1 MFKVLNS
8 SGMDSL
14 SSMRH
19 DHLANLYCDRF
30 LRGFPAQPA
39 SWSTFEAQLIERLKF
54 YLEEYFN
61 LNSKWV
67 GFEVFIFAPEAVY
80 HQLHS
85 TSFRNIKIIPVD
97 DSFRLPISPQDSQR
111 PEIAQALSL
120 EGTSVAFLAV
130 GEVEESL
137 NFLVGHSAKAVIFS
151 ARKDID
157 RDVTYSGNVRIVPWS
172 KISRLADPAIS
183 LEPNAI
189 TAPSE
194 RAGASFSAEPSRLSN
209 SFQPSPAA
217 DWPTTSPSSLIGS
230 GSLPSRDAYVI
241 ESPLDVPIER
251 ETPTQVQ
258 LDLRTL
264 VIAQYFERLQR
275 WGQQQQQQ
283 SLSFA
288 GLSCQFLFG
297 EDPSLYSTI
306 NPSEMKS
313 VVYVDMDPSMKRYEL
328 VIRGISRAFVHLRAR
343 IIQEMIADV
352 ITFRKVH
359 ELVHWDTPHRVAIV
373 GSNFLVDRED
383 ALHASVNVHATSNG
397 MFVEI
402 LALNP
407 AIVERILGMILA
419 LRPTRDVLRTS
430 RASLSTLDKALVE
443 DLRIRFSTVLEID
456 SNTSPMSRIS
466 HTTTKYDDVD
476 VFLWGFEELLVKSRA
491 YLMNLFGP
499 SAALPVPV
507 PPASS
512 RHGHAMRIQ
521 PPPSAGSS
529 LFESSYP
536 SDPFRDSLGLGAI
549 GSRAGG
555 SITSEQ
561 LSHDPYMSASRDF
574 AADVG
579 AAATASDLLQSR
591 AGIPSDLTPSHNN
604 FDYYAATNVVGA
616 NAGHYPRS
624 VSGMSTSSTI
634 SSLTTRRETIRKI
647 HRGVYSFADRE
658 AGIFFFAFEQQFRDF
673 LEKSFQVLVE
683 DSDNGLDG
691 GMRGNGS
698 TGRMG
703 MSGGVG
709 GDYGLAGSG
718 HGISSAGN
726 YDAEPGSKNVVL
738 KVAFYGNTPK
748 NIASARAY
756 LEQLNTTNLMRTQIY
771 FPQVSARKYKEILN
785 KRASQS
791 TILNNLRLREASQV
805 NPQDTGA
812 ILVDPLRTK
821 GFVNIRIK
829 PPVHNQN
836 TKRSGGG
843 GGGGNGQPAD
853 VTVTISGS
861 LLTTGNE
868 QFIKDLESEF
878 GTLDDEYMYQVV
890 QIPYSH
896 PMKRQLTIKSL
907 REEIIHRHG
916 LVALKWEEGCRAN
929 GSVGTA
935 KIWARSPASM
945 DAILQEIR
953 TAESMHLD
961 APSLMN
967 ASGSAEGR
975 SPIPVELEQDITKD
989 IVTVLDI
996 NRTILSMTKLNL
1008 SSQPTA
1014 NSEISDILSDS
1025 MANTASMTS
1034 FSFNGSRLGVTESTS
1049 NQARKVTIT
1058 TNTNGDAKVV
1068 VYLPDLTLRYVLLGP
1083 PLSQLMTDML
1093 SRFTAN
1099 GIKTK
1104 YPYRDRTDP
1113 HAALL
1118 IEGDPTLAVPAAH
1131 EALALITSATE
1142 ELKSVHVIVSEEQ
1155 HRALLSSD
1163 LALIKYIQGQVGV
1176 HLKLEPTMA
1185 EMEYAHALVDLRFHF
1200 KPISVDS
1207 VADRAMANDV
1217 HPWNTLP
1224 TMALARGLLVSLNY
1238 RSSSSAV
1245 PMEVS
1250 VFGAVYGSSG
1260 WMDKVQA
1267 VVKFVMDAIDDEDCD
1282 KVPETADASTTTTG
1296 HDAQAEESPAADGE
1310 ESNTTDCVKED
1321 PVVVPDASS
1330 LPSFVTVKRGDGRS
1344 LAVTV
1349 SFRKKMEQV
1358 VEGEDE
1364 GRTVSTVLSSVLKDV
1379 VQLLTQLKVENVALL
1394 IPSTS
1399 LLRSLDDSVARP
1411 SETIDGEHVC
1421 PSVTTPRQFFEQ
1433 TLDATVGSTLRRLVI
1448 TQESEPELPTTTTA
1462 DTLEGGQTA
1471 VESSPDANAVTFT
1484 LPDVRHF
1491 PSTLAVGA
1499 DNELVRTLLE
1509 QFERQDMSWYD
1520 THSKQG
1526 HYAASAAS
1534 RNAPSQ
1540 SHGAFGGGFGA
1551 IGEAAFGTGADGM
1564 AHNSRQR
1571 DVRLEI
1577 LACNVPFASSALTH
1591 LVTAQPVFSHGLKS
1605 FIVKGLLPGVLSG
1618 LDLLRAIASPTA
1630 LVMKAAAASASA
1642 ANATA
1647 SMANGSGA
1655 MSMHMGH
1662 SADDSLYALET
1673 RAFPAVSSASLSSI
1687 SHSTLTSQTSF
1698 DAALHS
1704 SNSHTSGYAAAAL
1717 QNKSNP
1723 GHYPP
1728 SAHGMSGLMG
1738 GPDLLGLNYA
1748 AADASRRY
1756 AALSETHRPEAASSG
1771 LSVHSGYGREYY
1783 PSNGGGASV
1792 YHSSSA
1798 SSRGHAA
1805 VGSSPYMNQ
1814 PYGHGG
1820 YAPSNAYGGGP
1831 HGHHHSSQQHHH
1843 HLQQPQQSHSRRRY
1857 NAGPSGYM
1865 GPGTY

>member
-1 MFKVLNS
+1 MLH
-8 SGMDSL
+8 GQ
-14 SSMRH
+14 R
-19 DHLANLYCDRF
+19 ANLSCDRF
-30 LRGFPAQPA
+30 LRGFSAQPA
-39 SWSTFEAQLIERLKF
+39 SWTTFEAQLIERLKF

-61 LNSKWV
+61 LTSKWV

-97 DSFRLPISPQDSQR
+97 DSFRLPMGYQESQR

-137 NFLVGHSAKAVIFS
+137 NFLVGHQTKAVIFS

-172 KISRLADPAIS
+172 KISRLAEPAIALDPS
-183 LEPNAI
+183 AV

-194 RAGASFSAEPSRLSN
+194 RAG
-209 SFQPSPAA
+209 
-217 DWPTTSPSSLIGS
+217 WPTTSSSSLMGGGNI
-230 GSLPSRDAYVI
+230 PSRDAYAI
-241 ESPLDVPIER
+241 ESPLDVPLER

-313 VVYVDMDPSMKRYEL
+313 VIYVDMDPNVKRYEL

-343 IIQEMIADV
+343 IIQEMITDV
-352 ITFRKVH
+352 INFRKVH

-373 GSNFLVDRED
+373 GSNFLLDRED
-383 ALHASVNVHATSNG
+383 ALHASVTVHATSSG

-407 AIVERILGMILA
+407 AVVERILGMILA
-419 LRPTRDVLRTS
+419 LRPARDVLRTS
-430 RASLSTLDKALVE
+430 RMSLSALDKAFVE
-443 DLRIRFSTVLEID
+443 DLRVRFSTVLEVD
-456 SNTSPMSRIS
+456 SNASRLS
-466 HTTTKYDDVD
+466 LATTKYDEVD

-491 YLMNLFGP
+491 YLMNVLGP

-507 PPASS
+507 PPTSS
-512 RHGHAMRIQ
+512 RHGHGLGHGQAMRVQ
-521 PPPSAGSS
+521 APPSAGNS

-536 SDPFRDSLGLGAI
+536 TDPFRDSLGLGAI

-555 SITSEQ
+555 VGSSITGEQ
-561 LSHDPYMSASRDF
+561 LSPDPYMSASRDF
-574 AADVG
+574 AADVVG
-579 AAATASDLLQSR
+579 AAAAASDLLQSH
-591 AGIPSDLTPSHNN
+591 AGFPSELSPSHNN
-604 FDYYAATNVVGA
+604 FDYYAATNMAGA

-691 GMRGNGS
+691 GLRANGP

-703 MSGGVG
+703 MSNSE
-709 GDYGLAGSG
+709 YGLMGGG
-718 HGISSAGN
+718 HGISNAGT
-726 YDAEPGSKNVVL
+726 YDAEPGSKNIVL

-805 NPQDTGA
+805 NPQDTSGA

-829 PPVHNQN
+829 PPAHNQSN
-836 TKRSGGG
+836 KRSGGG
-843 GGGGNGQPAD
+843 GGGNGQAAD

-861 LLTTGNE
+861 LLTTGND

-878 GTLDDEYMYQVV
+878 AALDDEYMYQVV

-907 REEIIHRHG
+907 REELIQRHG

-945 DAILQEIR
+945 EAILQEIR

-996 NRTILSMTKLNL
+996 NRTILSMTKLSL
-1008 SSQPTA
+1008 SSQPTP
-1014 NSEISDILSDS
+1014 SEVNDIHTEPMPHS
-1025 MANTASMTS
+1025 ASMTS
-1034 FSFNGSRLGVTESTS
+1034 FNFAGSRLGVTESS

-1155 HRALLSSD
+1155 HRTLLSSD

-1207 VADRAMANDV
+1207 VADRAMASDV

-1224 TMALARGLLVSLNY
+1224 TMALARGLLLSLNY
-1238 RSSSSAV
+1238 RSSSSTAV

-1250 VFGAVYGSSG
+1250 VFDAVYGSSG
-1260 WMDKVQA
+1260 WVDKVQA
-1267 VVKFVMDAIDDEDCD
+1267 VVNFVLDEDD
-1282 KVPETADASTTTTG
+1282 VPIAGRDAQGEEPQANDEEPSPKEDAEADA
-1296 HDAQAEESPAADGE
+1296 
-1310 ESNTTDCVKED
+1310 
-1321 PVVVPDASS
+1321 VVVPDVSS
-1330 LPSFVTVKRGDGRS
+1330 LPSFVTVKRGEGRS
-1344 LAVTV
+1344 LTVTV
-1349 SFRKKMEQV
+1349 SFLKKVEQLV
-1358 VEGEDE
+1358 EDE
-1364 GRTVSTVLSSVLKDV
+1364 GRTVSSVISSLLEEL

-1394 IPSTS
+1394 VPSAS
-1399 LLRSLDDSVARP
+1399 LLRSLDERVARP
-1411 SETIDGEHVC
+1411 SETSDGEDTC
-1421 PSVTTPRQFFEQ
+1421 PPTTPRQFFEKA
-1433 TLDATVGSTLRRLVI
+1433 LDATMSSTLRRLVV
-1448 TQESEPELPTTTTA
+1448 TQESEPEPSTTTTDA
-1462 DTLEGGQTA
+1462 AQKGEGTA
-1471 VESSPDANAVTFT
+1471 VVASPNATAVTFA
-1484 LPDVRHF
+1484 LPEVRHF

-1499 DNELVRTLLE
+1499 ENALVRTLLE
-1509 QFERQDMSWYD
+1509 QFERQDMSWYENN
-1520 THSKQG
+1520 SKPG
-1526 HYAASAAS
+1526 HYTTASASAPS
-1534 RNAPSQ
+1534 RNPPSQ
-1540 SHGAFGGGFGA
+1540 SNGAYGGGFGA
-1551 IGEAAFGTGADGM
+1551 IGDAALGTGADGLVP
-1564 AHNSRQR
+1564 NPGQG
-1571 DVRLEI
+1571 DVRIEI
-1577 LACNVPFASSALTH
+1577 LACNVPFPSSALSH
-1591 LVTAQPVFSHGLKS
+1591 LVTAQPVFSHGMKS

-1630 LVMKAAAASASA
+1630 LIMKAAAAAASA
-1642 ANATA
+1642 ANTSAPLG
-1647 SMANGSGA
+1647 SGSGA
-1655 MSMHMGH
+1655 MAMHMTH
-1662 SADDSLYALET
+1662 SADESLYALEPRT
-1673 RAFPAVSSASLSSI
+1673 FAASSSASLSSI
-1687 SHSTLTSQTSF
+1687 SHSTLTSPTSF

-1704 SNSHTSGYAAAAL
+1704 SNSHTSAYAAAASH
-1717 QNKSNP
+1717 NKSNQ

-1728 SAHGMSGLMG
+1728 SAHSMSSLMG
-1738 GPDLLGLNYA
+1738 GSDLLGLNYA
-1748 AADASRRY
+1748 AADAARRY
-1756 AALSETHRPEAASSG
+1756 ASLQEAHRAEASSSG
-1771 LSVHSGYGREYY
+1771 LSAHSGYGREYY
-1783 PSNGGGASV
+1783 PSNGGGGGAV
-1792 YHSSSA
+1792 AYQSSGA
-1798 SSRGHAA
+1798 SRGHASA
-1805 VGSSPYMNQ
+1805 ASAPYMNP
-1814 PYGHGG
+1814 PYGQQYGG
-1820 YAPSNAYGGGP
+1820 YAPSNNAYGGGP
-1831 HGHHHSSQQHHH
+1831 HAHHHASQHR
-1843 HLQQPQQSHSRRRY
+1843 QQPQSRRRY
-1857 NAGPSGYM
+1857 NGGPSGYM

>member
-1 MFKVLNS
+1 
-8 SGMDSL
+8 MDVQS
-14 SSMRH
+14 
-19 DHLANLYCDRF
+19 AKFIWF

-39 SWSTFEAQLIERLKF
+39 SWTTFEAQLIERLKF

-61 LNSKWV
+61 LTSKWV

-97 DSFRLPISPQDSQR
+97 DSFRLPMGNQESQR
-111 PEIAQALSL
+111 PEVAQALSL

-137 NFLVGHSAKAVIFS
+137 NFLVGHQTKAVIFS

-172 KISRLADPAIS
+172 KISRLAEPAIA
-183 LEPNAI
+183 LDPIAVM
-189 TAPSE
+189 APSE
-194 RAGASFSAEPSRLSN
+194 RAG
-209 SFQPSPAA
+209 
-217 DWPTTSPSSLIGS
+217 WPTTSSSSLMGGGS
-230 GSLPSRDAYVI
+230 IPSRDAYVI
-241 ESPLDVPIER
+241 DSPLDVPLER

-288 GLSCQFLFG
+288 DLSCQFLFG

-313 VVYVDMDPSMKRYEL
+313 VIYVDMDPSVKRYEL

-343 IIQEMIADV
+343 IIQEMVVDV
-352 ITFRKVH
+352 INFRKVH

-373 GSNFLVDRED
+373 GSNFLLDRED
-383 ALHASVNVHATSNG
+383 ALHASVTVHATSSG

-407 AIVERILGMILA
+407 AVVERILGMILA

-430 RASLSTLDKALVE
+430 RASLSALDKALVE
-443 DLRIRFSTVLEID
+443 DLRVRFSTVLEVD
-456 SNTSPMSRIS
+456 SNASRLS
-466 HTTTKYDDVD
+466 LATTKYDEVD
-476 VFLWGFEELLVKSRA
+476 VILWGFEELLVKSRA
-491 YLMNLFGP
+491 YLMNVFGP

-507 PPASS
+507 PPTSS
-512 RHGHAMRIQ
+512 RHGHGLGHGQAAMRVQ
-521 PPPSAGSS
+521 APPSAGNS

-536 SDPFRDSLGLGAI
+536 TDPFRDSLGLGAI

-555 SITSEQ
+555 VGSSITGEQ
-561 LSHDPYMSASRDF
+561 LPHDPYMSASRDF
-574 AADVG
+574 AVDVVG
-579 AAATASDLLQSR
+579 AAAAASDLLQSH
-591 AGIPSDLTPSHNN
+591 AGFPSELSPSQNN
-604 FDYYAATNVVGA
+604 FDYYAATNMAGA

-691 GMRGNGS
+691 GLRANGP

-703 MSGGVG
+703 MNNGE
-709 GDYGLAGSG
+709 YGLMGGG
-718 HGISSAGN
+718 HGISNAGT
-726 YDAEPGSKNVVL
+726 YDAEPGSKNIVL

-805 NPQDTGA
+805 NPQDTSGA

-829 PPVHNQN
+829 PPAHNQSN
-836 TKRSGGG
+836 KRSGGG
-843 GGGGNGQPAD
+843 GGGGGGGNGQAAD

-861 LLTTGNE
+861 LLTTGND

-878 GTLDDEYMYQVV
+878 ATLDDEYMYQVV

-907 REEIIHRHG
+907 REELIQRHV

-945 DAILQEIR
+945 EAILQEIR

-967 ASGSAEGR
+967 ASGAAEGR

-996 NRTILSMTKLNL
+996 NRTILSMTKLSL
-1008 SSQPTA
+1008 SSQPTP
-1014 NSEISDILSDS
+1014 SEVNDIHTEPLSHS
-1025 MANTASMTS
+1025 ASMTS
-1034 FSFNGSRLGVTESTS
+1034 FNFAGSRLGVTESS

-1207 VADRAMANDV
+1207 VADRAMASDV

-1224 TMALARGLLVSLNY
+1224 TMALARGLLLSLNY
-1238 RSSSSAV
+1238 RSSSSTAV

-1250 VFGAVYGSSG
+1250 VFDAVYGSSG

-1267 VVKFVMDAIDDEDCD
+1267 VVKFVLDEDD
-1282 KVPETADASTTTTG
+1282 VPTTGRDAQGEEPQANDEEPSPKEDAEADA
-1296 HDAQAEESPAADGE
+1296 
-1310 ESNTTDCVKED
+1310 
-1321 PVVVPDASS
+1321 VVVPDVSS
-1330 LPSFVTVKRGDGRS
+1330 LPSFVTMKRGEGRS
-1344 LAVTV
+1344 LTVTV
-1349 SFRKKMEQV
+1349 SLLKKMEQL
-1358 VEGEDE
+1358 VEGE
-1364 GRTVSTVLSSVLKDV
+1364 GRTVSSVISSLLEEL

-1394 IPSTS
+1394 VPSAS
-1399 LLRSLDDSVARP
+1399 LLRSLDERVARP
-1411 SETIDGEHVC
+1411 SETSDGENAS
-1421 PSVTTPRQFFEQ
+1421 PPTTPRQFFEKA
-1433 TLDATVGSTLRRLVI
+1433 LDATMSSTLRRLVV
-1448 TQESEPELPTTTTA
+1448 TQESEPEPSTTTTDA
-1462 DTLEGGQTA
+1462 AQEGEGTA
-1471 VESSPDANAVTFT
+1471 VVASPDATAVTFA
-1484 LPDVRHF
+1484 LPEVRHF

-1499 DNELVRTLLE
+1499 ENAFVRTLLE
-1509 QFERQDMSWYD
+1509 QFERQDMSWYENNNNN
-1520 THSKQG
+1520 KQG
-1526 HYAASAAS
+1526 HYTTASASAPS
-1534 RNAPSQ
+1534 RNPPSQ
-1540 SHGAFGGGFGA
+1540 SNGAYGGGFGA
-1551 IGEAAFGTGADGM
+1551 IGDAALGGTGADGLVP
-1564 AHNSRQR
+1564 NPGQG
-1571 DVRLEI
+1571 DVRIEI
-1577 LACNVPFASSALTH
+1577 LACNVPFPSSALSH
-1591 LVTAQPVFSHGLKS
+1591 LVTAQPVFSHGMKS

-1630 LVMKAAAASASA
+1630 LVMKAAAAAASA
-1642 ANATA
+1642 ANASA
-1647 SMANGSGA
+1647 PLGSG
-1655 MSMHMGH
+1655 S
-1662 SADDSLYALET
+1662 
-1673 RAFPAVSSASLSSI
+1673 
-1687 SHSTLTSQTSF
+1687 
-1698 DAALHS
+1698 
-1704 SNSHTSGYAAAAL
+1704 
-1717 QNKSNP
+1717 
-1723 GHYPP
+1723 
-1728 SAHGMSGLMG
+1728 
-1738 GPDLLGLNYA
+1738 DLLGLNYA
-1748 AADASRRY
+1748 ATDAARRYASLQDAHRADAS
-1756 AALSETHRPEAASSG
+1756 SSG
-1771 LSVHSGYGREYY
+1771 LSAHSGYGREYY
-1783 PSNGGGASV
+1783 PSNGGGGGAV
-1792 YHSSSA
+1792 AYQSSGA
-1798 SSRGHAA
+1798 SRGHASTA
-1805 VGSSPYMNQ
+1805 SAPYMNP
-1814 PYGHGG
+1814 PYGQQYGG
-1820 YAPSNAYGGGP
+1820 YAPSNNAYGGGP
-1831 HGHHHSSQQHHH
+1831 HAHHHSSQHR
-1843 HLQQPQQSHSRRRY
+1843 QQPQSRRRY
-1857 NAGPSGYM
+1857 NGGPSGYM
-1865 GPGTY
+1865 GPGAY